1 MRRLTKG
8 ARAGTAIA
16 AGALALGL
24 VASTGAGALST
35 SHVVVQK
42 PRNYGTLP
50 KPAGHPKKGGTVTI
64 AEAPSAGPNW
74 IFPVTP
80 SANQSVYTVSD
91 FQDFS
96 WLPVFFAPKGESPE
110 IDWADSFAK
119 SVSFA
124 NANKTVTIHLRNN
137 WKWSNG
143 KPVTAKDIQFY
154 IWLLKAAVA
163 ISPANFGDYTPGL
176 FPDNLIGTSAPNKYT
191 LVLKMKTTYN
201 VDFLE
206 LSELG
211 VLTPLPSAAW
221 SKTSL
226 HGKTIP
232 FNNLANAKKI
242 YKFLAKESG
251 DLKGYSKNPL
261 WKVVDGPYVLKSFDA
276 ANDGCEFVWNTKYT
290 GPGKP
295 HIKYLKEVAETSTQT
310 EFNQLLQGKIDFGGV
325 DFSNLKEVPTLRK
338 KGYNVWGAPDF
349 GFSYIIYNFK
359 DETGTWNH
367 IIGQLYVRQALAHLQ
382 NENAVIKAPG
392 MFDGAASPAY
402 GPVPTSPTSPF
413 TPKSAYKN
421 PYKYSISMAKSLM
434 TSHGWKDKGGTLTC
448 VKGGSG
454 SGHCGAGIANG
465 TKFSTNLIY
474 SDSPAIIQQQDEAWV
489 SNAAKIGMHIKL
501 QSDNFNHMISTY
513 NDAGGTQAVDNE
525 WGLMDFGGFTG
536 FVYPTM
542 NEIFN
547 TTGSFNFGG
556 FANKAV
562 DKAIKNSEFSTSSSA
577 VKTELGL
584 ETHLQPGL
592 FQPSA
597 DLIYAWKKSLSGPK
611 ASFSSASQY
620 VLEPNFWYF
629 TK

>member
-35 SHVVVQK
+35 SHAVVQQ
-42 PRNYGTLP
+42 PRNYGKLP
-50 KPAGHPKKGGTVTI
+50 APSGTPKSGGTVSI
-64 AEAPSAGPNW
+64 AESPNAGPNW
-74 IFPVTP
+74 IFPITP
-80 SANQSVYTVSD
+80 TANSSVYTISD
-91 FQDFS
+91 FQNFS

-110 IDWADSFAK
+110 LNWPASFAK
-119 SVSFA
+119 SVSYA
-124 NANKTVTIHLRNN
+124 DANKKVTIHLKNN

-163 ISPANFGDYTPGL
+163 ISPSNFGNYTPGL
-176 FPDNLIGTSAPNKYT
+176 FPDNLIGTAAPNKYT
-191 LVLKMKTTYN
+191 LVLKLKKTYN
-201 VDFLE
+201 SNFLE
-206 LSELG
+206 LSQFG

-221 SKTSL
+221 SKTSM
-226 HGKTIP
+226 HGKIIP
-232 FNNLANAKKI
+232 FDNLTNAKKI
-242 YKFLAKESG
+242 YKFLAKQSG
-251 DLKGYSKNPL
+251 NLKSYSSDPL
-261 WKVVDGPYVLKSFDA
+261 WKVVDGPYILKSFDA
-276 ANDGCEFVWNTKYT
+276 SNDGAEFVWNTHYT

-295 HIKYLKEVAETSTQT
+295 HIKYVKLVAFTSTQA
-310 EFNQLLQGKIDFGGV
+310 EFNQLLEGKIDFGGV
-325 DFSNLKEVPTLRK
+325 DFSNLRQVPALRR

-359 DETGTWNH
+359 DQTGTWNR
-367 IIGQLYVRQALAHLQ
+367 IINQLYVRQALAHLQ
-382 NENAVIKAPG
+382 NETAVIDAPG
-392 MFDGAASPAY
+392 MFDKAASPAY

-413 TPKSAYKN
+413 TPKSAYKS
-421 PYKYSISMAKSLM
+421 PYPFSISKARNLM
-434 TSHGWKDKGGTLTC
+434 SSHGWKDKNGMLTC
-448 VKGGSG
+448 VKGGTG
-454 SGHCGAGIANG
+454 SGHCGGGITTG

-489 SNAAKIGMHIKL
+489 SNARKIGMHINL

-525 WGLMDFGGFTG
+525 WGMMDFGGFTG

-547 TTGSFNFGG
+547 TTGSYDFGG
-556 FANKAV
+556 FSSKAV
-562 DKAIKNSEFSTSSSA
+562 DQAIKNSEFSTSASA
-577 VKTELGL
+577 VKVELGL
-584 ETHLQPGL
+584 ETKLQPGL

-597 DLIYAWKKSLSGPK
+597 DLISAWKKSLSGPK
-611 ASFSSASQY
+611 NSFASASQY
-620 VLEPNFWYF
+620 VLEPNYWYF
-629 TK
+629 KK